1 MVPAVGPVPSLWRAN
16 RRQAGADRPGLDR
29 ALAAAGQPK
38 GIRLPHRAV
47 AAMGAGPPGDAG
59 SPTGA
64 AGRSHRPSPTLLRS
78 DPVDQLLFA
87 FAPSPGLG
95 HNHPPDAVDP
105 IDGLNTRLADS
116 HNDLVARF
124 RDLELG

>member
-64 AGRSHRPSPTLLRS
+64 AGRSRRPSPTLLRS

-87 FAPSPGLG
+87 FAPPGLG
-95 HNHPPDAVDP
+95 HNQPPEP
-105 IDGLNTRLADS
+105 IDSGGGLTARL
-116 HNDLVARF
+116 NQ
-124 RDLELG
+124 